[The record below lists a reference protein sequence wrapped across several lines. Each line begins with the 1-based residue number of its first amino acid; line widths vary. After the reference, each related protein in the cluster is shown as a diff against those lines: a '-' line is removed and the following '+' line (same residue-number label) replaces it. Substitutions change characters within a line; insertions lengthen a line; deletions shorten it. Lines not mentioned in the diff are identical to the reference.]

1 MPGKRGARTFLDHLP
16 EGIID
21 RILIRLPPR
30 DVGRC
35 RVVCALWRSVTSRPE
50 FMLEHR
56 RRQPSLPI
64 VDGAGRSA
72 SLVVVRDAGART
84 SSQQLWPFLAG
95 FEHRNDEV
103 CLRCTCDGFTII
115 ARRGQFYICN
125 PVTRKQALLPQP
137 PSGLGVRTTVIALY
151 MHHPTGEYRVLWV
164 SGSQNWTESSLYVL
178 TVGSD
183 KPRHV
188 EVTMPTV
195 LSASMEW
202 VLVEALI
209 RTPPIQHRGSLH
221 WCPADA
227 KQITGDGED
236 IIVFDTQ
243 ADSFRWMRS
252 PNLLIQ
258 PDVYHM
264 GNLLNMQEALA
275 FSVVTL
281 STLDVWVMQDYE
293 ANIWAFKYRIDLPR
307 VEKSRQLNLTS
318 LKRKRMTP
326 LDTTVRWFNQIAMFN
341 DRELLIQF
349 NRNRVLRCDTDGK
362 VAVSGMVKIGKKQ
375 YCMVLTGH
383 RLQESMIPIPCHEIQ
398 QEDDEPPFSATRNI

>member
-1 MPGKRGARTFLDHLP
+1 MPGKRGARTLLDHLP
-16 EGIID
+16 EDIID

-35 RVVCALWRSVTSRPE
+35 RAVCALWRSVTSTPE
-50 FMLEHR
+50 FMLEHH

-64 VDGAGRSA
+64 VDGDRRSA

-84 SSQQLWPFLAG
+84 TSQQLWPFLPG
-95 FEHRNDEV
+95 FEHPTDEV

-137 PSGLGVRTTVIALY
+137 GSGLGVRTTVIALY
-151 MHHPTGEYRVLWV
+151 THHPTGEYRVLWV
-164 SGSQNWTESSLYVL
+164 SRSQDMSEFSLYVL

-188 EVTMPTV
+188 QVRTPTV
-195 LSASMEW
+195 LSVSMKW
-202 VLVEALI
+202 MLVGALI
-209 RTPPIQHRGSLH
+209 HYPPIQHRGSLH
-221 WCPADA
+221 WCPSLA
-227 KQITGDGED
+227 KQITEDGED
-236 IIVFDTQ
+236 IIVFDTETE
-243 ADSFRWMRS
+243 SFRWMRS
-252 PNLLIQ
+252 PE
-258 PDVYHM
+258 PDVYHHV
-264 GNLLNMQEALA
+264 GTLVNMQEALA
-275 FSVVTL
+275 FTVLTL
-281 STLDVWVMQDYE
+281 SKHPTFDVWEMQDYE
-293 ANIWAFKYRIDLPR
+293 ANIWAFKYRIDLPT

-318 LKRKRMTP
+318 LKRKRKTP
-326 LDTTVRWFNQIAMFN
+326 LDTTVSWFDQIAMFN

-349 NRNRVLRCDTDGK
+349 NRNRVLRCDIDGN
-362 VAVSGMVKIGKKQ
+362 VLGMVKIAKKQ

-383 RLQESMIPIPCHEIQ
+383 RLQESMIPIPCHDIQ

>member
-1 MPGKRGARTFLDHLP
+1 MPGKRGARTFLEHLP
-16 EGIID
+16 EDIID
-21 RILIRLPPR
+21 RILIRLLPK
-30 DVGRC
+30 DIGRC
-35 RVVCALWRSVTSRPE
+35 RDVCALWRGVTSTPE

-64 VDGAGRSA
+64 VDGDGRSA
-72 SLVVVRDAGART
+72 SLVVVRDAGARNT
-84 SSQQLWPFLAG
+84 SQQLWPFLPG
-95 FEHRNDEV
+95 FEHRIDE
-103 CLRCTCDGFTII
+103 
-115 ARRGQFYICN
+115 FYICN
-125 PVTRKQALLPQP
+125 PVIRKQALLPQP

-164 SGSQNWTESSLYVL
+164 SGSQTWTKSSLYVL

-188 EVTMPTV
+188 KVRTPTV

-202 VLVEALI
+202 MLVEALI
-209 RTPPIQHRGSLH
+209 GYPPIQHRGSLH
-221 WCPADA
+221 WCLSHP
-227 KQITGDGED
+227 KQITEDGAD
-236 IIVFDTQ
+236 IIVFDTE
-243 ADSFRWMRS
+243 AESFRWMHS

-264 GNLLNMQEALA
+264 GKLVNMQEALA
-275 FSVVTL
+275 FTALTL
-281 STLDVWVMQDYE
+281 SRHPTFDVWVMHDYE
-293 ANIWAFKYRIDLPR
+293 ANIWALKYRIDLPTM
-307 VEKSRQLNLTS
+307 EKSRQLNLTS

-326 LDTTVRWFNQIAMFN
+326 LDTTVRWFNQIAMVN
-341 DRELLIQF
+341 DQELLIQF
-349 NRNRVLRCDTDGK
+349 NRNRVLRCDIDGN
-362 VAVSGMVKIGKKQ
+362 VLGMVKIGKKQ